1 MTTLGSHESLVA
13 TELWALDNP
22 WDRRR
27 FGATLRA
34 VVDAAEI
41 YEWDLDD
48 VQRDATVRAIEAK
61 YADDLTWRCWRA
73 LAESAQLHVMVDQI
87 ESRL

>member
-1 MTTLGSHESLVA
+1 MNDHHDSLVA
-13 TELWALDNP
+13 CELWALDNP

-27 FGATLRA
+27 FRATLRA

-48 VQRDATVRAIEAK
+48 IQRDAQLRALEAK
-61 YADDLTWRCWRA
+61 YAGDPTWKAWRA
-73 LAESAQLHVMVDQI
+73 IAEATHLLEQVD
-87 ESRL
+87 EMERRL